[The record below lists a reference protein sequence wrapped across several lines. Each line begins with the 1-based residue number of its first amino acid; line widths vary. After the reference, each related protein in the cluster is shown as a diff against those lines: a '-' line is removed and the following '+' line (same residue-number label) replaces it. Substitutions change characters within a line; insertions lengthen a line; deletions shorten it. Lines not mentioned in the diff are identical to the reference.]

1 MKKTNLKILASAA
14 LLLSL
19 TLEANHPALSSN
31 SLSSSPPKIDMANL
45 LAQQRI
51 EVAQL
56 RQQGKSDTEILDIIT
71 APPPAIAAPPPPPPL
86 SRMSSKIEMSKLTPS
101 ERGEVSNLRKEGKTD
116 KQIITTLTKTK
127 PNRAP

>member
-1 MKKTNLKILASAA
+1 MKKINLKILASAA
-14 LLLSL
+14 LLTL
-19 TLEANHPALSSN
+19 TLGANHPALSSN

-101 ERGEVSNLRKEGKTD
+101 ERSEVSNLRKEGKTD
-116 KQIITTLTKTK
+116 KQIITSLTKTK